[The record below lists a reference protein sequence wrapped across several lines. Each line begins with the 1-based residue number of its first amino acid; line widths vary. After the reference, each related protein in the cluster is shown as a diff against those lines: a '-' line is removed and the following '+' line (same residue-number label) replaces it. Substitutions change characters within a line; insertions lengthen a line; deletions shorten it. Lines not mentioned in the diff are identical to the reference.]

1 MTAEDP
7 DASFQAIFTG
17 RRGRLLVGLLLA
29 EFAAAAQGIAY
40 STVLPL
46 ASAELHGANL
56 YGATLAAST
65 LSTILVLAVGSRWAS
80 ALGAKLTL
88 LVATAVFVAGVLF
101 SALAPSMPWVL
112 AGSVLRGLAAGL
124 LAAFGLTA
132 IGGLYNDAER
142 PRVLAM
148 YAVIWLL
155 PSILGPPLNAVI
167 AVAWGWRWTMAWPV
181 ILIIAARL
189 LVARDA
195 DVIPWSRDGARIDP
209 VGGLT
214 VVAGLAVATAASGT
228 RATWWS
234 VGLVTVGCL
243 VATIAGIR
251 TLRVLGHG
259 AHLRL
264 LVVFAGLAVAFFGGI
279 SLIPLMV
286 IDALGHG
293 VVAGSIALG
302 AGLLAWSVAGLV
314 HATLPRAV
322 AIGLSLVP
330 IGLFIAA
337 ALLTEVLDRWP
348 TLVGVVVASGVAGT
362 GVGLSYPRLSSGAF
376 DRLDPNWVNG
386 MAAAV
391 AFAEITGT
399 ALGSLVGGGSY
410 SMTVTAGGSARL
422 GVAIGLVLSGLF
434 GVVTTALWVSRRTVA
449 RTGERLG

>member
-1 MTAEDP
+1 
-7 DASFQAIFTG
+7 
-17 RRGRLLVGLLLA
+17 
-29 EFAAAAQGIAY
+29 
-40 STVLPL
+40 
-46 ASAELHGANL
+46 
-56 YGATLAAST
+56 
-65 LSTILVLAVGSRWAS
+65 
-80 ALGAKLTL
+80 
-88 LVATAVFVAGVLF
+88 
-101 SALAPSMPWVL
+101 
-112 AGSVLRGLAAGL
+112 
-124 LAAFGLTA
+124 
-132 IGGLYNDAER
+132 
-142 PRVLAM
+142 
-148 YAVIWLL
+148 
-155 PSILGPPLNAVI
+155 VI

-189 LVARDA
+189 FVARDA

-348 TLVGVVVASGVAGT
+348 TVVGVVVASGVAGT

-449 RTGERLG
+449 RAGERLG

>member
-1 MTAEDP
+1 MDADDP
-7 DASFQAIFTG
+7 EPSFQVIFTG
-17 RRGRLLVGLLLA
+17 RRGRLLIGLLLA

-46 ASAELHGANL
+46 ASAELDGANL
-56 YGATLAAST
+56 YGATLASST
-65 LSTILVLAVGSRWAS
+65 LATIVVLAVGSRWAS

-112 AGSVLRGLAAGL
+112 AGSVLRGSAAGL
-124 LAAFGLTA
+124 LAAFGLAA

-155 PSILGPPLNAVI
+155 PSILGPPLNALI

-181 ILIIAARL
+181 ILIIGARL

-195 DVIPWSRDGARIDP
+195 DVIPWSRDGARVDLI
-209 VGGLT
+209 GGLT
-214 VVAGLAVATAASGT
+214 VAAGLAVAIAASGT
-228 RATWWS
+228 RASWWS
-234 VGLVTVGCL
+234 VGVVTLGTA
-243 VATIAGIR
+243 VAIIAGIR
-251 TLRVLGHG
+251 TLRILGHG

-264 LVVFAGLAVAFFGGI
+264 LVVFAGLSVAFFGGI

-314 HATLPRAV
+314 HTPMPRAV
-322 AIGLSLVP
+322 AVGLSLVP
-330 IGLFIAA
+330 IGLLCGAV
-337 ALLTEVLDRWP
+337 LLTPVLGRAA
-348 TLVGVVVASGVAGT
+348 TLVGVVLATAVAGT

-376 DRLDPNWVNG
+376 DRLDQTWVNG

-391 AFAEITGT
+391 AFAEIAGT
-399 ALGSLVGGGSY
+399 AVGSLVGGGSY

-422 GVAIGLVLSGLF
+422 GVAIGLVLSAVF
-434 GVVTTALWVSRRTVA
+434 GIVTTALWLSRRTVA
-449 RTGERLG
+449 RPAERPA